1 MIPCAYGVDVNANQ
15 SGKSTNWY
23 LVGGLLHYTNSSDRD
38 VGDGQGIFGGG
49 GVQFTRTFGVELIVN
64 YVSEHKAVSP
74 EQNQASPVG
83 SGIKAKNHVANS
95 LTGTMRTY
103 LGETMSIVGKLGI
116 AGFRYDLNEEEE
128 GGVSFVGSVGIEV
141 PLGNSK
147 PWSTEVSITQLFSA
161 ETDGSSLT
169 VGLKYSF

>member
-1 MIPCAYGVDVNANQ
+1 
-15 SGKSTNWY
+15 
-23 LVGGLLHYTNSSDRD
+23 
-38 VGDGQGIFGGG
+38 
-49 GVQFTRTFGVELIVN
+49 
-64 YVSEHKAVSP
+64 
-74 EQNQASPVG
+74 
-83 SGIKAKNHVANS
+83 
-95 LTGTMRTY
+95 MRTY

>member
-83 SGIKAKNHVANS
+83 SGIKAKKPCCQ
-95 LTGTMRTY
+95 LTNRHHEN
-103 LGETMSIVGKLGI
+103 LP
-116 AGFRYDLNEEEE
+116 R
-128 GGVSFVGSVGIEV
+128 
-141 PLGNSK
+141 GNY
-147 PWSTEVSITQLFSA
+147 V
-161 ETDGSSLT
+161 DCR
-169 VGLKYSF
+169 